1 MFFKYGSKEDL
12 VPRPEGTPIRDP
24 KSAKPSD
31 NADDLV
37 PKKISFHAPP
47 DKTASL
53 QERLARVSEQF
64 KTKSPKKDP
73 LETTN
78 NDSKKDPLEI
88 SNSDLK
94 KDPLETPNNNDSNKD
109 PLETNS
115 MKKDPTLLPKSDS
128 IKVVFTPPASAAN
141 PPNIQ
146 QPIQRPKILVSNPI
160 QKKPVVV
167 QMVGNPIQN
176 GPIVVPKP
184 SFHLPLPKGFE
195 HLGLAKPPENNT
207 SGQKNGIGIQEKV
220 KMLEDRMTK
229 KESPEVDN
237 NKNS

>member
-24 KSAKPSD
+24 KTAKPSD

-88 SNSDLK
+88 SNSDSK
-94 KDPLETPNNNDSNKD
+94 KDPLEIPNNNDSNKD

-146 QPIQRPKILVSNPI
+146 QPIQRPNILVSNPI

-167 QMVGNPIQN
+167 QMVQ
-176 GPIVVPKP
+176 P
-184 SFHLPLPKGFE
+184 SFLPLPKGFE